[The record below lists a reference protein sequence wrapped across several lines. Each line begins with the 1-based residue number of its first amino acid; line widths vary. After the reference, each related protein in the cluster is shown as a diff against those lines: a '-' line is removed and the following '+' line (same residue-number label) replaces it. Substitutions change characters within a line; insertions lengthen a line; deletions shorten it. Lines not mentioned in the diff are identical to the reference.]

1 MDGIVEWVDAQRRV
15 IDLVRGLDAQQ
26 AERRV
31 PACPDWSVRE
41 LLSHMV
47 GLGVDV
53 LAGDEPDDHNATWT
67 QRQVDERRG
76 RDLPTLIEEWQGV
89 TEPMQAYMKE
99 RGTRPLGDVVI
110 HEQDLRGALGVSGAQ
125 DTGGLAVIRDRML
138 RRFAPRVAG
147 LPPIALMGDDWRWTS
162 ADGDPAVVVGAPDF
176 ELARALMAR
185 RSAAQIRAWTVSG
198 DVEPYLPAFA
208 TLGTLPDRDLRE

>member
-15 IDLVRGLDAQQ
+15 IDLVAGLDAQQ
-26 AERRV
+26 AGRRV
-31 PACPDWSVRE
+31 PACPDWTVRD
-41 LLSHMV
+41 LFSHMV

-53 LAGDEPDDHNATWT
+53 LAGDEPNDHNATWT

-76 RDLPTLIEEWQGV
+76 HDLTTLVEEWRGV
-89 TEPMQAYMKE
+89 TEPMQAHMRQK
-99 RGTRPLGDVVI
+99 GTRPLGDLVI

-125 DTGGLAVIRDRML
+125 DTPGLAFMRDRML
-138 RRFAPRVAG
+138 RLFALRVAG
-147 LPPIALMGDDWRWTS
+147 SPTIALVGDNWRWAS
-162 ADGDPAVVVGAPDF
+162 ADGDPVVVVRAPDF

-185 RSAAQIRAWTVSG
+185 RSAAQLRSWTVTG

-208 TLGTLPDRDLRE
+208 TLGSLPDRDLTE

>member
-15 IDLVRGLDAQQ
+15 IDLVGGLDAQQ

-31 PACPDWSVRE
+31 PACPDWTVRD
-41 LLSHMV
+41 LFSHMV

-53 LAGDEPDDHNATWT
+53 LAGDEPNDHNATWT

-76 RDLPTLIEEWQGV
+76 HDLPTLVEEWRGV
-89 TEPMQAYMKE
+89 TEPMQAYMRE
-99 RGTRPLGDVVI
+99 RGTRPLGDLVI
-110 HEQDLRGALGVSGAQ
+110 HEQDLRGRSACPVPRTRPGWPSCA
-125 DTGGLAVIRDRML
+125 TGCCGRSPTRL
-138 RRFAPRVAG
+138 AG
-147 LPPIALMGDDWRWTS
+147 LPPIALVGDDWRWAS
-162 ADGDPAVVVGAPDF
+162 ADDDPAVVVRAPDF

-185 RSAAQIRAWTVSG
+185 RSAAQLRSWTVTG

-208 TLGTLPDRDLRE
+208 TLGTLPDRDLTE